1 MPQGIHKPSLIHIY
15 VNSFST
21 EGLNYRVDQCLKREW
36 KKIGYYQI
44 NGSLT
49 LKSYR
54 GNSKDIMFHIWYKW
68 GKISWKKGKACL
80 FKNLLRDAY
89 SNPLMGLIKND
100 TFISSHPP
108 FWIKDTNLIF
118 QEHFSVKFFLVKQE
132 KKRSILAVSYFGIM
146 TRKDTLKLISASFP
160 WNPLSLHRFIM
171 KETRFI
177 KSYHNGIILQNKDFL
192 E

>member
-1 MPQGIHKPSLIHIY
+1 MKKNRILPDKWLLNSQILQGKFKGHHVPHM
-15 VNSFST
+15 V
-21 EGLNYRVDQCLKREW
+21 Q
-36 KKIGYYQI
+36 
-44 NGSLT
+44 
-49 LKSYR
+49 
-54 GNSKDIMFHIWYKW
+54 M